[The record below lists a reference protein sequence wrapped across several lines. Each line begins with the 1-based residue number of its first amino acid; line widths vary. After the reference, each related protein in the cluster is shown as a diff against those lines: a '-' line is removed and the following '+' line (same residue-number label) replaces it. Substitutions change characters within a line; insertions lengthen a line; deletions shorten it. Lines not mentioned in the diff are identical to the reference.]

1 MKSYDIVIF
10 GNYASDT
17 IIAKGKTRYA
27 DGGGFY
33 YGAYAAAGLGVN
45 VAAVTRLAKADSHVI
60 DNMEKAGID
69 VYPTFTSTS
78 TQMILNYPSSN
89 VDERIIGCPATAGSY
104 SIDQFEALSGRVFI
118 INALLQGE
126 VSIELIEYLR
136 NTKDALLVLDVQG
149 FVRIRGAESR
159 LINTDWPEKKKVLTM
174 IDILKTDAVEAESL
188 TGEKDH
194 RKAAKILAG
203 WGPKEIVLTHRNGI
217 LVYADDRFFEAE
229 FHPKEIIGRSGRG
242 DTCIASYVAKRL
254 STPPSEA
261 ILWSAAVTS
270 LKMEAEGP
278 FLRPIEIVEELI
290 RRKYKQL

>member
-1 MKSYDIVIF
+1 
-10 GNYASDT
+10 
-17 IIAKGKTRYA
+17 
-27 DGGGFY
+27 
-33 YGAYAAAGLGVN
+33 
-45 VAAVTRLAKADSHVI
+45 
-60 DNMEKAGID
+60 
-69 VYPTFTSTS
+69 
-78 TQMILNYPSSN
+78 
-89 VDERIIGCPATAGSY
+89 
-104 SIDQFEALSGRVFI
+104 QFDALSGKAFI

-149 FVRIRGAESR
+149 FVRIRGAVSR
-159 LINTDWPEKKKVLTM
+159 LINTDWPEKKTVLVM
-174 IDILKTDAVEAESL
+174 VDILKADAIEAESL

-203 WGPKEIVLTHRNGI
+203 WGPKEIVLTYRNGI
-217 LVYADDRFFEAE
+217 LVYAEGEFYEAE
-229 FHPKEIIGRSGRG
+229 FHPQELIGRTGRG

-278 FLRPIEIVEELI
+278 FLRPIEVVEELI
-290 RRKYKQL
+290 RRKYKQP